1 MIDKLP
7 TLNKLLRQLQRV
19 PYLASKNLY
28 RVAHHFLEMDQGSV
42 QEFCNILMDAV
53 ANITKCSDCCAW
65 KESKQGCSFC
75 DDPKRNRS
83 VICVVESWHD
93 LYAIERSGCYQGLY
107 HVLGGALSPL
117 DGIGPDNLAVTPLLK
132 RVDSDCKEIVLAMNQ
147 TPEGEATSI
156 FVARKLQPYNLLITC
171 LARGMPVGSSLEFMD
186 KSTLHKAIVERR
198 NF

>member
-7 TLNKLLRQLQRV
+7 TLNRLLKQLQRV

-28 RVAHHFLEMDQGSV
+28 RVAHHFLEMDERAM
-42 QEFCNILMDAV
+42 QEFCRSLTDLLAQV
-53 ANITKCSDCCAW
+53 VKCSQCSAW
-65 KESKQGCSFC
+65 KERDRGCSFC
-75 DDPKRNRS
+75 DDPKRDRS

-93 LYAIERSGCYQGLY
+93 LYALERSCCYQGLY

-117 DGIGPDNLAVTPLLK
+117 DGIGPDNLAIDSLLQ
-132 RVDSDCKEIVLAMNQ
+132 RMQGECKEIILAMNQ
-147 TPEGEATSI
+147 TPEGEATAAL
-156 FVARKLQPYNLLITC
+156 VARKLQSTSVTITC

-186 KSTLHKAIVERR
+186 KSTLHKAITERR